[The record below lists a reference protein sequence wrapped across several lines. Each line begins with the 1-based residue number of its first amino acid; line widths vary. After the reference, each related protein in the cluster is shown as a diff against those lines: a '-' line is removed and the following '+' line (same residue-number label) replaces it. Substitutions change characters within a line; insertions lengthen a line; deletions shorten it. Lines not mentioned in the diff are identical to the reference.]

1 MKKLLFFS
9 TILFFGLTACSDAQ
23 NVTEQGVVI
32 DGIRW
37 ATRNVDAP
45 GTFAKNPEDAG
56 MIFQFNRR
64 NGWNAT
70 CEKVE
75 NWDNSRAPG
84 TMWYAENDPCPEGW
98 RVPTFAEIQSLY
110 NSGNEW
116 AERNGVYGRLFGVYP
131 HQIFLPAVGLR
142 RGASG
147 EHDRAG
153 WSYVWSS
160 TAYDNERGMR
170 MWVGYDTSSLA
181 ASDRANGFSVRCVA
195 KE

>member
-1 MKKLLFFS
+1 M
-9 TILFFGLTACSDAQ
+9 
-23 NVTEQGVVI
+23 I
-32 DGIRW
+32 DLYY
-37 ATRNVDAP
+37 
-45 GTFAKNPEDAG
+45 AKDTLADAG
-56 MIFQFNRR
+56 VFFQRNRR
-64 NGWNAT
+64 VGWSSNNPMVT
-70 CEKVE
+70 SDGGTT
-75 NWDNSRAPG
+75 WDSSPSTGSLWQAAN
-84 TMWYAENDPCPEGW
+84 NPCPAGW

-131 HQIFLPAVGLR
+131 HQIFLPAAGLR

-181 ASDRANGFSVRCVA
+181 ASDRANGFGVRCVA
-195 KE
+195 EG

>member
-23 NVTEQGVVI
+23 NATEQGVVI

-45 GTFAKNPEDAG
+45 GTFAKTPEDAG

-64 NGWNAT
+64 KGWNAT
-70 CEKVE
+70 DAEVD

-84 TMWYAENDPCPEGW
+84 TTWYAENDPCPEGW

-110 NSGNEW
+110 NSGSEW
-116 AERNGVYGRLFGVYP
+116 AERNGVYGRLFGVEPY
-131 HQIFLPAVGLR
+131 QIFLPAAGLR

-181 ASDRANGFSVRCVA
+181 ASDRANGFGVRCVA
-195 KE
+195 E